1 MNYKMTPYLSDK
13 IKVMSAL
20 CIMLVVW
27 IHTYYVEGEVYTSTS
42 MLMGMLGCGVSLYGV
57 PTFYAISG
65 YLFFIGTSEKG
76 IMAIFTKQKKRVRT
90 LLVPY
95 VLTNIISILFY
106 MLVKVAAAKLPAV
119 GDSLNF
125 NLLDK
130 GGETLIEKS
139 YFWFWDGPIA
149 FQMWFV
155 RDLMIMIVF
164 SPVIYYILKL
174 LASNRWTSYAVVI
187 GCLALVDWHYTARTW
202 AFAWFVLG
210 GILSMSKYLRVVDL
224 KPYKNP
230 ALLMLSLSLAVIF
243 NNALCAAR
251 LSASPIDIDYATIFG
266 VPAIW
271 ILYDCFT
278 TESHHSKLLSPNYY
292 CSKLITSTFF
302 IYLIHEPFLN
312 VVKKLPLMISRSEW
326 MVGICYLLVPIVFV
340 FLALSVG
347 NLWKKNLPKSYSIF
361 VGGR

>member
-1 MNYKMTPYLSDK
+1 MTPYLSDK

-20 CIMLVVW
+20 CIILVVW

-65 YLFFIGTSEKG
+65 YLFFLGTSKKG
-76 IMAIFTKQKKRVRT
+76 IRAIFTKQKKRVRT

-95 VLTNIISILFY
+95 VLTNIISIVFY
-106 MLVKVAAAKLPAV
+106 LLVKVVASKNQTVAA
-119 GDSLNF
+119 SLNF

-130 GGETLIEKS
+130 GGETLIEKA

-155 RDLMIMIVF
+155 RDLMIMIVL
-164 SPVIYYILKL
+164 SPVIYYVLKV
-174 LASNRWTSYAVVI
+174 LASHRWTSYTAVI
-187 GCLALVDWHYTARTW
+187 SCLALVDWHYTAQIW
-202 AFAWFVLG
+202 AFAWFALG
-210 GILSMSKYLRVVDL
+210 GILSMSKYLCIVDL
-224 KPYKNP
+224 KPYKYP
-230 ALLMLSLSLAVIF
+230 ALLMLFISHVVIF

-251 LSASPIDIDYATIFG
+251 LSEFPIDIDYVTILG
-266 VPAIW
+266 VPAVW
-271 ILYDCFT
+271 ILYDCFIT
-278 TESHHSKLLSPNYY
+278 NSHHSKLLSPNYY
-292 CSKLITSTFF
+292 SSKLITSTFF

-312 VVKKLPLMISRSEW
+312 VVKKLPLMVNRSEC
-326 MVGICYLLVPIVFV
+326 MIDLCYLLVPIVFV
-340 FLALSVG
+340 FFSVTVG
-347 NLWKKNLPKSYSIF
+347 NFWKKNLPKSYSFF